1 MSVLTPPHHVLVDDV
16 VVGLADVRIRHVLEL
31 GQSLK
36 LVRSYEVVILL
47 AGQDLENGLCVR
59 IQIQFIVVS
68 VLIW

>member
-1 MSVLTPPHHVLVDDV
+1 M
-16 VVGLADVRIRHVLEL
+16 GLADVRIRHVLEL

-36 LVRSYEVVILL
+36 LVGGYEVVILL

-68 VLIW
+68 VLVW